1 MTILCYHDVCPDWT
15 SPLATEPAAFAAHSA
30 WVSAHR
36 TVLPLEQAVELLD
49 RSGRLPPGAAALTFD
64 DGFAGVFD
72 HAFPVLRRTRLPAT
86 VFLVA
91 QTLTPAGRPVD
102 WVDTP
107 PAQPLRT
114 LTVDQ
119 VREMQEAGIRFQSHS
134 WAHTDLTRLGFA
146 ECVRDLS
153 ESRQL
158 LESLLDRPVRLL
170 AYPRG
175 RHNEAVREAARKAG
189 YSHAFALP
197 ERRERVG
204 PYSVPRVGLYHG
216 NTVADLRLKST
227 RGYLR
232 LRTGPAYGLARAAA
246 RTAART
252 TGRAS

>member
-1 MTILCYHDVCPDWT
+1 MTILCYHDVCSGWT

-30 WVSAHR
+30 WLAAHK
-36 TVLPLEQAVELLD
+36 TVLPLEQAVERLD
-49 RSGRLPPGAAALTFD
+49 RSGRLPPGMTALTFD
-64 DGFAGVFD
+64 DGFTGVYD

-107 PAQPLRT
+107 PAEPLRT
-114 LTVDQ
+114 LSIDQ
-119 VREMQEAGIRFQSHS
+119 VREMQEAGVRFQSHS
-134 WAHTDLTRLGFA
+134 YAHTDLTRLGFD

-158 LESLLDRPVRLL
+158 LESLLGRPVRLL

-175 RHNEAVREAARKAG
+175 RHNEAVREAARQAG
-189 YSHAFALP
+189 YSHAFTLP
-197 ERRERVG
+197 EGRERVG
-204 PYSVPRVGLYHG
+204 AYSVPRVGLYHG
-216 NTVADLRLKST
+216 NTVADLRLKAT

-232 LRTGPAYGLARAAA
+232 LRTAPVYGLARAAA
-246 RTAART
+246 RTAR
-252 TGRAS
+252 RAS